1 MTNTRHA
8 LRRQGIAFSML
19 AVALSL
25 LIAIFP
31 RWNSSLEIAVL
42 ATLIFVLG
50 VPHGALDTI
59 FAKRLY
65 GLVSFVQ
72 WVVFCLA
79 YIALAA
85 AVVGF
90 WWVFPAA
97 FLTAF
102 LIFSAFHFSG
112 DLDVGTSALLRF
124 WYAGS
129 MLIFPAWRHE
139 AEVAQLFAYLVV
151 GDFPRQIATFLEGLA
166 LPWFVGLCVTLFLQR
181 RTNWVTNLE
190 VVSVSLLAI
199 VAPPLL
205 GFTVF
210 FCVMH
215 SARHAVRARAYA
227 ADISWVDVLKKAFPP
242 MAVCVLAGVAL
253 WPSRGGATF
262 DAAVIRILFVGL
274 AALTVPHMVLIERV
288 RMAGWGSGATPG
300 FVAANVKQDG
310 SPGR

>member
-1 MTNTRHA
+1 MTSTRLA
-8 LRRQGIAFSML
+8 LRRQGIAFSTL

-25 LIAIFP
+25 FIAIFP

-42 ATLIFVLG
+42 AMLIFVLG

-65 GLVSFVQ
+65 GLVSLVQ

-79 YIALAA
+79 YLALAA
-85 AVVGF
+85 IVVGF
-90 WWVFPAA
+90 WWVFPSA
-97 FLTAF
+97 FLTTF

-112 DLDVGTSALLRF
+112 DPDVGTSALLRF

-129 MLIFPAWRHE
+129 MLIFPAWRYE

-151 GDFPRQIATFLEGLA
+151 GDFSGQMATFLQGLV

-181 RTNWVTNLE
+181 RINWVTNLE

-199 VAPPLL
+199 AAPPLL

-215 SARHAVRARAYA
+215 SARHALRTRAYA
-227 ADISWVDVLKKAFPP
+227 ADVSWVDMLKKAFPP
-242 MAVCVLAGVAL
+242 MAFCVLAGAAF
-253 WPSRGGATF
+253 WPGLGGATF
-262 DAAVIRILFVGL
+262 DASAIRILFVGL

-288 RMAGWGSGATPG
+288 RMAGWGSSAASG
-300 FVAANVKQDG
+300 FVEASVKQNS